1 VTPPSISAP
10 GDEGYKSGEEE
21 EEEEKDVKE
30 RRGWQL
36 RKRKMVHLPVA

>member
-1 VTPPSISAP
+1 VATPPSISAL
-10 GDEGYKSGEEE
+10 GDEGYKSEE

-36 RKRKMVHLPVA
+36 RKRKVVHLPVA